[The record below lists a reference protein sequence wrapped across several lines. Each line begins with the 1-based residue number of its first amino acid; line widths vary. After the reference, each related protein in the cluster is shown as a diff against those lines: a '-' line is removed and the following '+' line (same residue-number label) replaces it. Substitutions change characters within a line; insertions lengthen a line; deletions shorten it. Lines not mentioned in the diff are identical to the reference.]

1 MADYN
6 AKDLQNTLM
15 YIKKNFGTNV
25 FTAPGRVPALLSDLA
40 PSLKEDRVM
49 LERMSRLGIL
59 EGFVNTDGSGER
71 EKDMF
76 VSKTITRLTE
86 SEFIRGKI
94 AATYVATLVEV
105 FGWRTVVTVPK
116 EFNKESFKF
125 DIQRY
130 LREIKDD
137 TYLQADKAYA
147 KEDYANAK
155 MLFNRANVYG
165 NIHAG
170 VRLGQMYWSGDG
182 CDIDYEKAIQFFV
195 VGESQGNPVANEW
208 LVEAYRMGKGVPE
221 DKEKAEELSKLG
233 QKALLDMCTLNDPDA
248 MYMVG
253 WNYIKSPFYAA
264 NPQLGYSWYE
274 RAANKGHAK
283 AKVQMALCQIEGT
296 GCVQDVSNGLQILE
310 SLVRATNNASA
321 NYQLGKLYYLG
332 KKVEQDYA
340 KARLHFEAAAAR
352 NNKFAQDYLG
362 DIYYWGEGVEKN
374 YIEARKWYLKAFDR
388 GITNAAKQL
397 GFIYYYGEGVDRN
410 IDEAYRFFKKAADKG
425 NTLSQYML
433 HFFYFADGKYKNYE
447 AGCTYLIKSAEAGEA
462 LAQTLLARLY
472 ACASFGLPQSAGK
485 FVYWIQKAAE
495 QGYAEAEYILGTAYA
510 EFGESD
516 VLPIDF
522 EKAAYWV
529 QKAADQGYS
538 DAIIKLAEYYYKGSG
553 VEKNYQI
560 ASGYAQKYEAKLIEG
575 EGKCDKYPDSWYTIA
590 KCYELAGNASDKALD
605 CYWKAF
611 RDGNMDA
618 LYDVG
623 WETLIKGKE
632 SSYSTMD
639 SHSLVLYIEKEAKKS
654 TSSNLAYL
662 LGVYNDRNLAYL
674 LGVYNDRNKY
684 NSAEDWYKMAA
695 EKGSISAKCKLA
707 ILYLSKQK
715 YILALKYAQA
725 AFDDGSAEG
734 ACLLGL
740 CYKKGIGTKKDKRK
754 AKEILKIAV
763 ERGSEDAA
771 TELKKFFF

>member
-6 AKDLQNTLM
+6 AQDLQSTLM
-15 YIKKNFGTNV
+15 YIKNRFGTNV

-105 FGWRTVVTVPK
+105 FGWKTVVAVPK
-116 EFNKESFKF
+116 EFNKEPFKF
-125 DIQRY
+125 DSQRY

-137 TYLQADKAYA
+137 TYLQADRAYA
-147 KEDYANAK
+147 KEDFANAK

-182 CDIDYEKAIQFFV
+182 CDIDYEKAIQLFV
-195 VGESQGNPVANEW
+195 VGESQGNPLANEW
-208 LVEAYRMGKGVPE
+208 LVEAYRMGKGVPK
-221 DKEKAEELSKLG
+221 DKEKAEELSNLG

-274 RAANKGHAK
+274 RAANKGHVK
-283 AKVQMALCQIEGT
+283 AKVQMALCLIEGT
-296 GCVQDVSNGLQILE
+296 GCVQDVDSGLKILE
-310 SLVRATNNASA
+310 SLVNTTNNVSA
-321 NYQLGKLYYLG
+321 HYQLGKVYYLG
-332 KKVEQDYA
+332 KAVEQDYD
-340 KARLHFEAAAAR
+340 KARIHFEAAANR

-362 DIYYWGEGVEKN
+362 DIYYWGQGIEVN
-374 YIEARKWYLKAFDR
+374 YAQARKWYLKAVNQ
-388 GITNAAKQL
+388 GITNAARQL
-397 GFIYYYGEGVDRN
+397 GFMFFYGEGGENND
-410 IDEAYRFFKKAADKG
+410 DEAYRFFKKAADEG
-425 NTLSQYML
+425 NARSQYML
-433 HFFYFADGKYKNYE
+433 HYFYFGKEKYKNYN
-447 AGCTYLIKSAEAGEA
+447 AGRTYLIKSAEAGDV
-462 LAQTLLARLY
+462 LAQTLLSKLY
-472 ACASFGLPQSAGK
+472 INGQYGFPESDER
-485 FVYWIQKAAE
+485 FVFWIQKAAE
-495 QGYAEAEYILGTAYA
+495 QGHAEAESILGMAYA
-510 EFGESD
+510 EYEGQEL
-516 VLPIDF
+516 LPQDY
-522 EKAAYWV
+522 EKAVYWLK
-529 QKAADQGYS
+529 KAADQGYT
-538 DAIIKLAEYYYKGSG
+538 DASLKLAEYFFTGKGLKKDEQLASDYAGQYERMLLDNETNGRKMPDAWYK
-553 VEKNYQI
+553 
-560 ASGYAQKYEAKLIEG
+560 L
-575 EGKCDKYPDSWYTIA
+575 A
-590 KCYELAGNASDKALD
+590 KCYDKSDSNANKALD

-639 SHSLVLYIEKEAKKS
+639 SYSLVLYIEKEAKKS

-662 LGVYNDRNLAYL
+662 LGLYNDRN
-674 LGVYNDRNKY
+674 RY
-684 NSAEDWYKMAA
+684 NSAEDWYKMAV

-707 ILYLSKQK
+707 ILYSSKQQ
-715 YILALKYAQA
+715 YVLALKYAQE

-734 ACLLGL
+734 ARLLGL

>member
-6 AKDLQNTLM
+6 AQDLQSTLM
-15 YIKKNFGTNV
+15 YIKNRFGMNV
-25 FTAPGRVPALLSDLA
+25 FTTPGRVPALFSDLA

-59 EGFVNTDGSGER
+59 EGFVNTDGSSER
-71 EKDMF
+71 EKKMF

-86 SEFIRGKI
+86 SEFIRAKI
-94 AATYVATLVEV
+94 AATYVAALVEV
-105 FGWRTVVTVPK
+105 FGWRTVVVVPK
-116 EFNKESFKF
+116 EYNKEPFKF
-125 DIQRY
+125 DSQRY

-137 TYLQADKAYA
+137 TYLQADRAYA

-170 VRLGQMYWSGDG
+170 IRLGQMYWNGDG
-182 CDIDYEKAIQFFV
+182 CDIDYEKAIQLFV
-195 VGESQGNPVANEW
+195 VGESQGNPLANEW
-208 LVEAYRMGKGVPE
+208 LVEAYRMGKGVPK
-221 DKEKAEELSKLG
+221 DKEKAEELSNLG

-253 WNYIKSPFYAA
+253 WNYINSPFYTAI
-264 NPQLGYSWYE
+264 PQLGYSWYE
-274 RAANKGHAK
+274 KAANKGHVK
-283 AKVQMALCQIEGT
+283 AKVQMAICLIEGT
-296 GCVQDVSNGLQILE
+296 GCIQNVNSGLQILE

-332 KKVEQDYA
+332 KKVEQDYT
-340 KARLHFEAAAAR
+340 KARLHFEAAAAY

-374 YIEARKWYLKAFDR
+374 YIEARKWYLKAFDC

-410 IDEAYRFFKKAADKG
+410 IDEAYRFFKKAADEG
-425 NTLSQYML
+425 NARSQYML
-433 HFFYFADGKYKNYE
+433 HHFCFVDGKYKNHE
-447 AGCTYLIKSAEAGEA
+447 VGCTYLIQSAEAGDV
-462 LAQTLLARLY
+462 LAQTLLSRLY
-472 ACASFGLPQSAGK
+472 IGASYGLPQSDEK
-485 FVYWIQKAAE
+485 FIYWIQKAAE
-495 QGYAEAEYILGTAYA
+495 QGHAEAEYILGTAYA
-510 EFGESD
+510 EFCEPD
-516 VLPIDF
+516 VLPVDF
-522 EKAAYWV
+522 EQAAYWV
-529 QKAADQGYS
+529 QKAADQDYS

-560 ASGYAQKYEAKLIEG
+560 ASEYAQKYEVKLIEG
-575 EGKCDKYPDSWYTIA
+575 EGKGSKFPDSWYKLA
-590 KCYELAGNASDKALD
+590 KYYELAEKSSNKALD

-611 RDGNMDA
+611 QDGNMDA

-623 WETLIKGKE
+623 WEALIKGKE

-639 SHSLVLYIEKEAKKS
+639 SYSLMLYIEKEAKKS
-654 TSSNLAYL
+654 ISS
-662 LGVYNDRNLAYL
+662 NLAYL

-684 NSAEDWYKMAA
+684 NSAEDWYKMAV
-695 EKGSISAKCKLA
+695 EKGSIVAKCKLA
-707 ILYLSKQK
+707 ILYSSKQQ
-715 YILALKYAQA
+715 YVLALKYAQE

-734 ACLLGL
+734 ARLLGL

-754 AKEILKIAV
+754 AKEIFKIAV
-763 ERGSEDAA
+763 DRGSEDAA

>member
-6 AKDLQNTLM
+6 AQDLQSTLM
-15 YIKKNFGTNV
+15 YIKNRFGMNV
-25 FTAPGRVPALLSDLA
+25 FTTPGRVPALFSDLA

-71 EKDMF
+71 EKEMF

-86 SEFIRGKI
+86 SEFIRAKI
-94 AATYVATLVEV
+94 AATYVAALVEV
-105 FGWRTVVTVPK
+105 FGWRTVVVVPK
-116 EFNKESFKF
+116 EYNKEPFKF
-125 DIQRY
+125 DSQRY

-137 TYLQADKAYA
+137 TYLQADRAYA
-147 KEDYANAK
+147 EEDYANAK

-182 CDIDYEKAIQFFV
+182 CDIDYEKAIQLFV
-195 VGESQGNPVANEW
+195 VGESQGNPLANEW
-208 LVEAYRMGKGVPE
+208 LVEAYRMGKGVPK
-221 DKEKAEELSKLG
+221 DKEKAEELSNLG

-283 AKVQMALCQIEGT
+283 AKVQMALCLIEGT
-296 GCVQDVSNGLQILE
+296 GCVQDVSSGLKILE
-310 SLVRATNNASA
+310 LLASTTNNASA
-321 NYQLGKLYYLG
+321 HYQLGKLYYLG
-332 KKVEQDYA
+332 KAVEQDYDT
-340 KARLHFEAAAAR
+340 ARIHFEAAANR

-362 DIYYWGEGVEKN
+362 DIYYWGQGVEVN
-374 YIEARKWYLKAFDR
+374 YAQAREWYLKAFNQ

-397 GFIYYYGEGVDRN
+397 GFMCFYGEGGESND
-410 IDEAYRFFKKAADKG
+410 DEAYKFFKKAADEG
-425 NTLSQYML
+425 NARSQYML
-433 HFFYFADGKYKNYE
+433 HLFCFVDGKYKNYE
-447 AGCTYLIKSAEAGEA
+447 AGCTYLIKSAEAGDA

-472 ACASFGLPQSAGK
+472 ACASYGLPQSDEK
-485 FVYWIQKAAE
+485 FIYWIQKAAE
-495 QGYAEAEYILGTAYA
+495 QGHAEAEYILGTAYA
-510 EFGESD
+510 EFGEPD

-529 QKAADQGYS
+529 QKAAEQDYS
-538 DAIIKLAEYYYKGSG
+538 DAIIKLAEYYYKGNG

-560 ASGYAQKYEAKLIEG
+560 ALSYAQKYEAKLIEG
-575 EGKCDKYPDSWYTIA
+575 ESKGSKFPDSWYKLA
-590 KCYELAGNASDKALD
+590 KCYELAENASDKALD

-618 LYDVG
+618 LYHVG
-623 WETLIKGKE
+623 WETLINGKE
-632 SSYSTMD
+632 SSYSTMGNR
-639 SHSLVLYIEKEAKKS
+639 SLEHYIEEEAKKS
-654 TSSNLAYL
+654 ISSSLAYL
-662 LGVYNDRNLAYL
+662 LGVYNDRN
-674 LGVYNDRNKY
+674 RY

-707 ILYLSKQK
+707 ILYSSKQQ
-715 YILALKYAQA
+715 YILALKYAQEA
-725 AFDDGSAEG
+725 YDDGSAEG
-734 ACLLGL
+734 ARLLGL

-771 TELKKFFF
+771 KELNKFFF

>member
-6 AKDLQNTLM
+6 AQDLQSTLM
-15 YIKKNFGTNV
+15 YIKKRFGTNV

-105 FGWRTVVTVPK
+105 FGWKTVVAVPK
-116 EFNKESFKF
+116 EFNKEPFKF
-125 DIQRY
+125 DSQRY

-137 TYLQADKAYA
+137 TYLQADRAYA
-147 KEDYANAK
+147 KEDFANAK

-182 CDIDYEKAIQFFV
+182 CDIDYEKAIQLFV
-195 VGESQGNPVANEW
+195 VGESQGNPLANEW
-208 LVEAYRMGKGVPE
+208 LVEAYRMGKGVPK
-221 DKEKAEELSKLG
+221 DKEKAEELSNLG

-283 AKVQMALCQIEGT
+283 AKLQMALCQIEGT
-296 GCVQDVSNGLQILE
+296 GCIQDVSSGLKTLE
-310 SLVRATNNASA
+310 LLVSNTNNASA
-321 NYQLGKLYYLG
+321 HYQLGKLYYLG
-332 KKVEQDYA
+332 KVVEQDYD
-340 KARLHFEAAAAR
+340 KARIHFEAAANR

-362 DIYYWGEGVEKN
+362 DIYYWGQGIEVN
-374 YIEARKWYLKAFDR
+374 YVQARKWYLKAFNQ

-397 GFIYYYGEGVDRN
+397 GFMYFYGEGGESND
-410 IDEAYRFFKKAADKG
+410 DEAYKFFKKAADEG
-425 NTLSQYML
+425 NSRSQYML
-433 HFFYFADGKYKNYE
+433 HYFYFGKEKYRNYN
-447 AGCTYLIKSAEAGEA
+447 AGRTYLIKSAEAGDV
-462 LAQTLLARLY
+462 LAQTLLSKLY
-472 ACASFGLPQSAGK
+472 INGQYGFPESDER
-485 FVYWIQKAAE
+485 FVFWIQKAAE
-495 QGYAEAEYILGTAYA
+495 QGHAEAESILGMAYA
-510 EFGESD
+510 EYEGQEL
-516 VLPIDF
+516 LPQDY
-522 EKAAYWV
+522 EKAVYWLK
-529 QKAADQGYS
+529 KAADQGYI
-538 DAIIKLAEYYYKGSG
+538 DASLKLAEYFFTGKGLKKDEQLASDYAGQYERMLLDNETNGRKMPDAWYK
-553 VEKNYQI
+553 
-560 ASGYAQKYEAKLIEG
+560 L
-575 EGKCDKYPDSWYTIA
+575 A
-590 KCYELAGNASDKALD
+590 KCYDKSDSNVNKALD

-639 SHSLVLYIEKEAKKS
+639 SYSLVLYIEKEAKKS

-662 LGVYNDRNLAYL
+662 LGLYS
-674 LGVYNDRNKY
+674 DRNKY

-707 ILYLSKQK
+707 ILYSSKQQ
-715 YILALKYAQA
+715 YILALKYAQE

-734 ACLLGL
+734 ARLLGL